1 MPESTS
7 TIKGKLCSASRITG
21 KKLCVLTESGILIE
35 VNQGKT
41 PLPDLIRRYNTGG
54 IVDCVILIKKGTGLY

>member
-7 TIKGKLCSASRITG
+7 TIKGKLCSASRKTG

-35 VNQGKT
+35 VNQGENAIARSYP
-41 PLPDLIRRYNTGG
+41 PL
-54 IVDCVILIKKGTGLY
+54 